1 VNRGLTFQL
10 ETRILCEIQSDL
22 SAADE
27 RRFVEKNKRFWSLGK
42 HYLKLEYQVKVLIGP
57 ADIKFELW
65 FDNQKL
71 SRDQSIKVDWLP
83 APGPDF
89 AIHNRA
95 ELPDSRPAGLANSPT
110 GWWQNGEQKQEQG
123 NGHTTSEKKKG
134 LGLMSSGLVSMARS
148 SRKPVHG

>member
-1 VNRGLTFQL
+1 MAPD
-10 ETRILCEIQSDL
+10 TRILCEIQSDL
-22 SAADE
+22 TAADE

-42 HYLKLEYQVKVLIGP
+42 HYLKVEYQVKVLIGP

-89 AIHNRA
+89 PIRDRA
-95 ELPDSRPAGLANSPT
+95 ELPAKAPT
-110 GWWQNGEQKQEQG
+110 WGWQQGEQKPQEPG
-123 NGHTTSEKKKG
+123 NGHTGLEKKKG
-134 LGLMSSGLVSMARS
+134 LGLMPSGLVSMARS
-148 SRKPVHG
+148 GIKSVQG